1 MTALAPVFAYK
12 HMKSRKKQQGGI
24 SGRIT
29 WVLWCVCVLMILTA
43 ILFQQKNSSDTQ
55 VMSYAGDLAGEH
67 MPENAAGDPKPEV
80 PTNVGQ
86 ENKDNTVPEG
96 AENTEITVADNAGKN
111 REETQG
117 GQETAGTIEPV
128 GGQEK
133 EETTVPADEPEKE
146 EESRAELS
154 GEAESE
160 ILLPKPEKR
169 EIDPQKPMVALTF
182 DDGPHKKN
190 TKIIMDVLEQYN
202 GRATFFVVGYHV
214 DSFPEVV
221 QDAYTRG
228 FQIGNHTMNHIHLS
242 TLEGEKAL
250 AEEILLNRKLNEIG
264 VDGRAMLRPPYG
276 DYTDYLKEN
285 LAVPMIGWNVD
296 SKDWSSGNADA
307 VYNEVVGKVKDG
319 DIILFH
325 DIYDTTAEAIL
336 RIVPE
341 LAAQG
346 FQMVTIEEL
355 FEAKGKEPKAGRYYY
370 YVR

>member
-1 MTALAPVFAYK
+1 
-12 HMKSRKKQQGGI
+12 
-24 SGRIT
+24 
-29 WVLWCVCVLMILTA
+29 
-43 ILFQQKNSSDTQ
+43 
-55 VMSYAGDLAGEH
+55 
-67 MPENAAGDPKPEV
+67 
-80 PTNVGQ
+80 
-86 ENKDNTVPEG
+86 
-96 AENTEITVADNAGKN
+96 
-111 REETQG
+111 
-117 GQETAGTIEPV
+117 
-128 GGQEK
+128 
-133 EETTVPADEPEKE
+133 
-146 EESRAELS
+146 
-154 GEAESE
+154 
-160 ILLPKPEKR
+160 
-169 EIDPQKPMVALTF
+169 
-182 DDGPHKKN
+182 
-190 TKIIMDVLEQYN
+190 
-202 GRATFFVVGYHV
+202 
-214 DSFPEVV
+214 
-221 QDAYTRG
+221 
-228 FQIGNHTMNHIHLS
+228 MNHIHLS